1 MCVDVECYVLFGF
14 DFRSHSLMML
24 YLSVQVL
31 IDPSLL
37 PVCVGCQ
44 PASTPPDV
52 RARMNRGD
60 AEDRIAGLW
69 QGVAPLRP
77 GVAFAKVFKDAVFE
91 EESDTGSAEVLEDH
105 YGLSGRS
112 CGCCRAANPEDW
124 PSGCDICLD
133 LWWLS
138 IVDKRFRLFVS
149 RQAGQATGSA
159 AVDGVG

>member
-1 MCVDVECYVLFGF
+1 
-14 DFRSHSLMML
+14 
-24 YLSVQVL
+24 
-31 IDPSLL
+31 
-37 PVCVGCQ
+37 
-44 PASTPPDV
+44 
-52 RARMNRGD
+52 MNRGD

-69 QGVAPLRP
+69 PGVAPLRP

-91 EESDTGSAEVLEDH
+91 EESDTVSAEVLVDAVFEEEVISFNILDFIGHPRGWSRLEH
-105 YGLSGRS
+105 YGWSGMS